1 MPQRFKCDI
10 CDKEVVY
17 LQKHIELI
25 LLILLI
31 NDMNEN
37 KKNQCYLKLNRTKIK
52 LV

>member
-1 MPQRFKCDI
+1 MKLQHFFK
-10 CDKEVVY
+10 
-17 LQKHIELI
+17 KHIELI

-31 NDMNEN
+31 NDIDMNAN